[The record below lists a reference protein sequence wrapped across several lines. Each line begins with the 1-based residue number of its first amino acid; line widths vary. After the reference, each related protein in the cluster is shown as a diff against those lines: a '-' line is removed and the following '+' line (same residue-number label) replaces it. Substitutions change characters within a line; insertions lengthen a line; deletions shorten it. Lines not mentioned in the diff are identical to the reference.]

1 MTGERKQIFSER
13 VSAGKRT
20 YFFDVR
26 ESEKGTKYLMISVT
40 RLAEN
45 GSRERQRLMLFQNT
59 VPGFVGTLNKALE
72 LMKDA

>member
-1 MTGERKQIFSER
+1 MTGEKKQIFSER

-26 ESEKGTKYLMISVT
+26 ESEKGTKYLMISET

-72 LMKDA
+72 LMKDV